1 MNATPPSSDLELLR
15 QRLRAFAAA
24 RDWGRFH
31 DPKNLS
37 MALAGEVGELV
48 ALLQWHT
55 PDEASRIMDSDASGD
70 VRDELADVL
79 IYLVR
84 LADVLDVDLAGAAN
98 DKIDRNESRFPLGE
112 GGGDTPGR

>member
-1 MNATPPSSDLELLR
+1 MNPTPPSNDLEQLR

-55 PDEASRIMDSDASGD
+55 PDQASRIMDTDVADD
-70 VRDELADVL
+70 VRDELSDVF

-84 LADVLDVDLAGAAN
+84 LADVLDVDLASAAN
-98 DKIDRNESRFPLGE
+98 DKIDRNESRFPPVDD
-112 GGGDTPGR
+112 GGGASRR